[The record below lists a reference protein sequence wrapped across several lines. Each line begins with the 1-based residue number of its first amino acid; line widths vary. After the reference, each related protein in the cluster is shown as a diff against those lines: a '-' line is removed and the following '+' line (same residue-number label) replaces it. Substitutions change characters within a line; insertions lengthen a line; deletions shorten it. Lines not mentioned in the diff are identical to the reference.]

1 MSLVYLFLGTGAFLA
16 LLRVFMVVRRQQSLR
31 GDDWDAQLV
40 RNFRAQG
47 GQGFQP
53 VDIDFFF
60 GVPQEPQCEAL
71 AELLR
76 ADGAEVDYRAATSE
90 GASGYT
96 LHARK
101 ALRVSLD
108 TMHEHSR
115 RYRQWAEQHGAT
127 YDSWAAEGVVRSTPA
142 PDPTE
147 RLRPRGISR

>member
-1 MSLVYLFLGTGAFLA
+1 MLIVYLFLGAGAFLA
-16 LLRVFMVVRRQQSLR
+16 LLRVFMVVRRQRLLR
-31 GDDWDAQLV
+31 NDDWDAQLV

-60 GVPQEPQCEAL
+60 GVPQASQCEPL

-76 ADGAEVDYRAATSE
+76 GDSAVVDWRAATSE
-90 GASGYT
+90 GATGYT

-101 ALRVSLD
+101 PLRVSLD

-115 RYRQWAEQHGAT
+115 RYREWAARQGAS
-127 YDSWAAEGVVRSTPA
+127 YDGWAAEGVTPATPA
-142 PDPTE
+142 PDTT
-147 RLRPRGISR
+147 RLRPRTLGGR